1 MGDLKNYTNFVK
13 TYKKSIKIFIGKDIN
28 NKYFNGNSI
37 LLKIKI
43 NTYVFIQYSIIK
55 FTTPNNDEIIKFIS
69 LLLEEIIFHIHL
81 DLEEEM
87 YILFRR
93 NILYFK

>member
-55 FTTPNNDEIIKFIS
+55 FTTPNNDEFIKFIS
-69 LLLEEIIFHIHL
+69 PIGGNNIPYPFGLG
-81 DLEEEM
+81 
-87 YILFRR
+87 RR
-93 NILYFK
+93 NVYSF